1 MPNRQV
7 LAGAALLAV
16 LVTAALLAPWIAP
29 VDPSRQFSD
38 GLDAHG
44 MPLAPCARF
53 PLGTDSLGRDV
64 LSRVLHGA
72 RISLG
77 VGTAAMLTASVI
89 GVAVGLLAGYCGGW
103 VDQVLMRGTDIMM
116 AIPSVLL
123 ALAFA
128 GLMDGR
134 TLHLRPAWLPLPFL
148 DLELARGMVSLLLVI
163 GLVSWTGMARVVRAQ
178 VLTLKERP
186 FIEAARALGCSHARI
201 LGRHLLPNVLPAVLT
216 LTTLSTAGTVGL
228 EAGLSFLGVGIPPP
242 APSWGGMLNDG
253 QAYLLVAPWLVLPPG
268 VAIVVTVLGFN
279 LLGRGLEEVLDPYGK
294 RRG

>member
-1 MPNRQV
+1 
-7 LAGAALLAV
+7 
-16 LVTAALLAPWIAP
+16 
-29 VDPSRQFSD
+29 
-38 GLDAHG
+38 
-44 MPLAPCARF
+44 
-53 PLGTDSLGRDV
+53 
-64 LSRVLHGA
+64 
-72 RISLG
+72 
-77 VGTAAMLTASVI
+77 MLTASVI
-89 GVAVGLLAGYCGGW
+89 GVAVGLLAGYCGSW

-134 TLHLRPAWLPLPFL
+134 TLRLRPAWLPLPFL
-148 DLELARGMVSLLLVI
+148 DVELARGMVSLLLVI

-178 VLTLKERP
+178 VLSLKERP
-186 FIEAARALGCSHARI
+186 FIEAARALGCSHVRI
-201 LGRHLLPNVLPAVLT
+201 LGRHLLPNVLPAVIT

-279 LLGRGLEEVLDPYGK
+279 LLGRGLEEMLDPYGK
-294 RRG
+294 RRA